1 MVMYNS
7 KNEKIMK
14 KIIFSI
20 MSVSALFACQKEN
33 FEENVPVETVTVT
46 ANVDGADTKTALNEA
61 TRYSEWVSG
70 DKITVH
76 NGTKGFE
83 FATTQSGASAEF
95 SYTGNDFAGN
105 KFMAVYPAGDYTVDM
120 AERTV
125 NAYIPTWQQA
135 QKGTY
140 HSNAALAVAYSE
152 TDAFRFR
159 NATALLKF
167 TVNTDNVTHV
177 IFHGNNG
184 EALTGNVKVS
194 LGGSSIESVEC
205 LDTEFTTGEGEDK
218 TVETKKG
225 TWVEC
230 YAYHDDENKY
240 FVKGETYYMAVAP
253 VELTQGAT
261 VKFKINDGE
270 EIEVRKTS
278 RSNVISANQ
287 IINLGELKYD
297 APERDPWTVAG
308 TFNDWKMYDDP
319 MTLEGDIYVYRG
331 ISGLNFTAQDDAE
344 DKSSKT
350 GFQFIQDGT
359 SWRGGYGDTDTP
371 GKLSTNSWSWYWKDN
386 GKNIYVEGA
395 SAEDKFDVYLNPETE
410 KFVIVTAGSAMPE
423 DEVVDPSTLEWAIVG
438 SMPESNWGSNI
449 AMTLEGDWRVAAGVD
464 IRKSDEFKFRVGT
477 GWDDVVTYNET
488 AVVADTEYNT
498 VDGTG
503 MAKGITVSESAK
515 YDVYLYKDASKFKL
529 VKKGEL
535 AAKDYSECVV
545 ELVGAAVKEQEGAT
559 EETVWNWGYAMLA
572 SNDGKPSVS
581 SNVYTWTWTGVQL
594 AADGCKIRT
603 KDAAASGGIA
613 YFNCGAS
620 VVDTTQSVAVTT
632 NDDGNIILSAAGT
645 YDITFTI
652 DASSDSKKI
661 VIKAAN

>member
-20 MSVSALFACQKEN
+20 MAVSSLFACQKEN
-33 FEENVPVETVTVT
+33 FEENVPVETVTVI
-46 ANVDGADTKTALNEA
+46 ANLDGADTKTALNEA

-105 KFMAVYPAGDYTVDM
+105 RFMAVYPAGDYAVDM

-152 TDAFRFR
+152 TDAFTFR
-159 NATALLKF
+159 NATAILKF

-205 LDTEFTTGEGEDK
+205 LDTEFTTGEDQ

-261 VKFKINDGE
+261 VKFRINDGE

-278 RSNVISANQ
+278 NSNVISANQ

-423 DEVVDPSTLEWAIVG
+423 DTPAVEVDDVWGVIGDCVG
-438 SMPESNWGSNI
+438 SAWANDIEMEKSGDMFV
-449 AMTLEGDWRVAAGVD
+449 ARDVEFAEEG
-464 IRKSDEFKFRVGT
+464 EFKIRANKTWENNDAKNIGVSKT
-477 GWDDVVTYNET
+477 GKVKAGYYY
-488 AVVADTEYNT
+488 AVIA
-498 VDGTG
+498 GG
-503 MAKGITVSESAK
+503 G
-515 YDVYLYKDASKFKL
+515 
-529 VKKGEL
+529 
-535 AAKDYSECVV
+535 
-545 ELVGAAVKEQEGAT
+545 
-559 EETVWNWGYAMLA
+559 
-572 SNDGKPSVS
+572 
-581 SNVYTWTWTGVQL
+581 
-594 AADGCKIRT
+594 
-603 KDAAASGGIA
+603 SGNMI
-613 YFNCGAS
+613 
-620 VVDTTQSVAVTT
+620 V
-632 NDDGNIILSAAGT
+632 AAGT
-645 YDITFTI
+645 YDIWFDLADMKVYVMVPDADPSTASEGEVEVPEVEVEIPDPDTTVPFTFILDNDNHKEWWGEVAYLYVWDASDNKIKGDWPGKAMVYEASTFTFTSGI
-652 DASSDSKKI
+652 PKEYVGKELNFIVHNGSGWQTKDSKMTVKNENTFG
-661 VIKAAN
+661 ANSLQWKQ

>member
-1 MVMYNS
+1 MCNS

-20 MSVSALFACQKEN
+20 MAVAALFACQKEN
-33 FEENVPVETVTVT
+33 FEENAPGETVTVT
-46 ANVDGADTKTALNEA
+46 ANVDGADTKTVLNE
-61 TRYSEWVSG
+61 TTKYSQWVSG
-70 DKITVH
+70 DKITIH

-83 FATTQSGASAEF
+83 FATTQSGKSTEF

-140 HSNAALAVAYSE
+140 HSNTALAVAYSE

-205 LDTEFTTGEGEDK
+205 LDTEFTTGEGEDQA
-218 TVETKKG
+218 VETKKG

-270 EIEVRKTS
+270 EIEVKKTS
-278 RSNVISANQ
+278 NSNVISANQ

-319 MTLEGDIYVYRG
+319 MILEGDIYVYRG
-331 ISGLNFTAQDDAE
+331 ISGLNYTAQDDAE

-395 SAEDKFDVYLNPETE
+395 SATDKFDVYLNPETE

-423 DEVVDPSTLEWAIVG
+423 DTPAVETDDVWGVIGDCVG
-438 SMPESNWGSNI
+438 SAWANDIEMEKSGDMFV
-449 AMTLEGDWRVAAGVD
+449 ARDVEFAEEG
-464 IRKSDEFKFRVGT
+464 EFKIRANKTWVNN
-477 GWDDVVTYNET
+477 D
-488 AVVADTEYNT
+488 
-498 VDGTG
+498 
-503 MAKGITVSESAK
+503 AKNIGVSEAGK
-515 YDVYLYKDASKFKL
+515 
-529 VKKGEL
+529 VKAG
-535 AAKDYSECVV
+535 YYY
-545 ELVGAAVKEQEGAT
+545 
-559 EETVWNWGYAMLA
+559 TVIAG
-572 SNDGKPSVS
+572 G
-581 SNVYTWTWTGVQL
+581 G
-594 AADGCKIRT
+594 
-603 KDAAASGGIA
+603 SG
-613 YFNCGAS
+613 NMT
-620 VVDTTQSVAVTT
+620 V
-632 NDDGNIILSAAGT
+632 AAGT
-645 YDITFTI
+645 YDIWFDLAGMKVYVMAPDADPSTAEEGEVEIPEVEVEIPDPDTTVPFTFILDNDNHKTWWGEVAYLYVWDDASGNEIKGDWPGKAMVYEASTFTFTGGI
-652 DASSDSKKI
+652 PKEYVGKELNFIVHNGRGWKTKDSKMTVKNENTFG
-661 VIKAAN
+661 ANSLQW

>member
-1 MVMYNS
+1 MCNS

-20 MSVSALFACQKEN
+20 MALAALFACQKEN
-33 FEENVPVETVTVT
+33 FEENAPGETVTVI
-46 ANVDGADTKTALNEA
+46 ANVDGADTKTVLNE
-61 TRYSEWVSG
+61 TTKYSQWVSG
-70 DKITVH
+70 DKITIH

-83 FATTQSGASAEF
+83 FATTQSGKSAEF
-95 SYTGNDFAGN
+95 SYAGNDFAGN

-120 AERTV
+120 AARTV

-135 QKGTY
+135 QKRTY
-140 HSNAALAVAYSE
+140 HSSAALAVAYSE
-152 TDAFRFR
+152 TDAFMFR

-167 TVNTDNVTHV
+167 TVNADKVTHV

-194 LGGSSIESVEC
+194 LSGSSIKSVEC
-205 LDTEFTTGEGEDK
+205 LDTEFTTGEGENQ

-278 RSNVISANQ
+278 NSNVISANQ

-395 SAEDKFDVYLNPETE
+395 SATDKFDVYLNPETE

-423 DEVVDPSTLEWAIVG
+423 DTPAVETDDVWGVIGDCVG
-438 SMPESNWGSNI
+438 SAWANDIEMEKSGDMFV
-449 AMTLEGDWRVAAGVD
+449 ARDVEFAEEG
-464 IRKSDEFKFRVGT
+464 EFKIRANKT
-477 GWDDVVTYNET
+477 WENND
-488 AVVADTEYNT
+488 
-498 VDGTG
+498 
-503 MAKGITVSESAK
+503 AKNIGVSEAGK
-515 YDVYLYKDASKFKL
+515 
-529 VKKGEL
+529 VKAG
-535 AAKDYSECVV
+535 YYY
-545 ELVGAAVKEQEGAT
+545 AVIAGGGSGNM
-559 EETVWNWGYAMLA
+559 TV
-572 SNDGKPSVS
+572 
-581 SNVYTWTWTGVQL
+581 
-594 AADGCKIRT
+594 
-603 KDAAASGGIA
+603 
-613 YFNCGAS
+613 
-620 VVDTTQSVAVTT
+620 
-632 NDDGNIILSAAGT
+632 AAGT
-645 YDITFTI
+645 YDIWFDFAGMKVYVMAPDADPSTAAEGEVEIPEVEVEIPDPDTTVPFTFILDNDNHKEWWGEVAYLYVWDASDNNNKIKGDWPGKAMVYEASTFTFTGGI
-652 DASSDSKKI
+652 PKEYVGKELNFIVHNGNGWQTKDSKMTVKNENTFG
-661 VIKAAN
+661 ANSLQWK

>member
-1 MVMYNS
+1 MVMCNS
-7 KNEKIMK
+7 KYEKIMK
-14 KIIFSI
+14 KIILSI
-20 MSVSALFACQKEN
+20 MAVSALFACQKEI
-33 FEENVPVETVTVT
+33 PVETPRTEAVTFK
-46 ANVDGADTKTALNEA
+46 AYVDGADTKTALNEA

-70 DKITVH
+70 DKITIH
-76 NGTKGFE
+76 NGTKGFD
-83 FATTQSGASAEF
+83 FVTSQSGASAEF

-120 AERTV
+120 AARTV

-140 HSNAALAVAYSE
+140 HSSAALAVAYSE
-152 TDAFRFR
+152 TDAFMFR

-167 TVNTDNVTHV
+167 TVNADKVTHV

-205 LDTEFTTGEGEDK
+205 LDTEFTTGEGEDQ
-218 TVETKKG
+218 TVETKKA

-319 MTLEGDIYVYRG
+319 MILEGDIYVYRG

-344 DKSSKT
+344 DKSSST

-395 SAEDKFDVYLNPETE
+395 SATDKFDVYLNPETE

-423 DEVVDPSTLEWAIVG
+423 DTPAVESDDVWGVIGDCVG
-438 SMPESNWGSNI
+438 SAWANDIEMEKSGDMFV
-449 AMTLEGDWRVAAGVD
+449 AYDVKFAEEG
-464 IRKSDEFKFRVGT
+464 EFKIRANKTWENNDAKNIGVSKAGKVKA
-477 GWDDVVTYNET
+477 GYYY
-488 AVVADTEYNT
+488 AVIAGGGSGNMT
-498 VDGTG
+498 V
-503 MAKGITVSESAK
+503 E
-515 YDVYLYKDASKFKL
+515 
-529 VKKGEL
+529 
-535 AAKDYSECVV
+535 
-545 ELVGAAVKEQEGAT
+545 
-559 EETVWNWGYAMLA
+559 
-572 SNDGKPSVS
+572 
-581 SNVYTWTWTGVQL
+581 
-594 AADGCKIRT
+594 
-603 KDAAASGGIA
+603 
-613 YFNCGAS
+613 
-620 VVDTTQSVAVTT
+620 
-632 NDDGNIILSAAGT
+632 AGT
-645 YDITFTI
+645 YDIWFDLAGMKVYVMAPDADPSTAAEGEVEIPEVEVEIPDQNTTVPFIFILDNDNHKQWWGEVAYLYVWDASGNNIKGNWPGTAMAYDASTFTFTGGI
-652 DASSDSKKI
+652 PKEYVGKELNFIVHNGNGWQTKDSKMTVKNEN
-661 VIKAAN
+661 KYGANSLQWK

>member
-1 MVMYNS
+1 MVMCNS
-7 KNEKIMK
+7 KYEKIMK
-14 KIIFSI
+14 KIFLSI
-20 MSVSALFACQKEN
+20 MAVSALFACQKEI
-33 FEENVPVETVTVT
+33 PVETPQTEAVTFK
-46 ANVDGADTKTALNEA
+46 AYVDGADTKTALNEA

-70 DKITVH
+70 DKITIH
-76 NGTKGFE
+76 NGTKGFD
-83 FATTQSGASAEF
+83 FVTSQSGASAEF

-105 KFMAVYPAGDYTVDM
+105 KFMAVYPAGDYAVDM
-120 AERTV
+120 AAGTV

-152 TDAFRFR
+152 TDAFMFR

-167 TVNTDNVTHV
+167 TVNADNVTHV

-194 LGGSSIESVEC
+194 LGGSSIKSVEC
-205 LDTEFTTGEGEDK
+205 LDTEFTTGEGEDQ

-261 VKFKINDGE
+261 VKFRINDGE

-319 MTLEGDIYVYRG
+319 MTLEGDIYVYRD

-344 DKSSKT
+344 DKSSST

-395 SAEDKFDVYLNPETE
+395 SATDKFDVYLNPETE
-410 KFVIVTAGSAMPE
+410 KFVIVPAGAAMPE
-423 DEVVDPSTLEWAIVG
+423 DTPEPTTPEPGTYSWGLVGEHQGWDITSPTLMEKIAEDVYAVK
-438 SMPESNWGSNI
+438 NI
-449 AMTLEGDWRVAAGVD
+449 SLVSSGFKFAMTGLENWNTANTYFGAWKDSG
-464 IRKSDEFKFRVGT
+464 KGYFNFSTEMSVGAWYEVYSNNL
-477 GWDDVVTYNET
+477 GEHSKNIG
-488 AVVADTEYNT
+488 VADWT
-498 VDGTG
+498 
-503 MAKGITVSESAK
+503 KK
-515 YDVYLYKDASKFKL
+515 YDVYLKVVATADW
-529 VKKGEL
+529 GQTL
-535 AAKDYSECVV
+535 AYTVV
-545 ELVGAAVKEQEGAT
+545 EH
-559 EETVWNWGYAMLA
+559 
-572 SNDGKPSVS
+572 
-581 SNVYTWTWTGVQL
+581 
-594 AADGCKIRT
+594 
-603 KDAAASGGIA
+603 
-613 YFNCGAS
+613 
-620 VVDTTQSVAVTT
+620 
-632 NDDGNIILSAAGT
+632 GT
-645 YDITFTI
+645 D
-652 DASSDSKKI
+652 
-661 VIKAAN
+661 VEL